1 MSLDPTV
8 IAIPVYFLL
17 IGIELIAHRIQQ
29 TKSYRLN
36 DAVTNINCGVT
47 SQVTGAFLK
56 VLTIGFY
63 TYLYESF
70 RFTTLENTWLVWL
83 VAFVAYDFFYYWAHR
98 MSHQVNLFW
107 GGHSVHHQS
116 EEYNLSVALRQSSTQ
131 TIWTFFFYSP
141 MALIGIDP
149 IVLLSVSGFNLLY
162 QFWIHT
168 ESIDRLPKWFEAV
181 FNTPSHH
188 RVHHA
193 RNPKYI
199 DKNHAGTFIIWDKM
213 FGTFK
218 AEEERPT
225 YGITKNLNSW
235 NPVWA
240 NVAHYNDMLKDMRS
254 IPKWKDKL
262 RYIVEKPG
270 WLPDYMG
277 GYRAP
282 HEIETDYRKFDQ
294 KATISMNYYV
304 IFQYIILL
312 AGTALF
318 LFNMSLFDENF
329 LEKSII
335 AGLIIYSTVSF
346 GSLFERRSWAL
357 VMEVSRVFLVPFT
370 VLYFFRGLETMDT
383 KLLFGCGMY
392 LIGSL
397 FWLVKA
403 KQVSLQSIVQEH
415 A

>member
-1 MSLDPTV
+1 MNLNPTV

-17 IGIELIAHRIQQ
+17 IGIELIVHRVKA

-36 DAVTNINCGVT
+36 DAITNINCGVT

-56 VLTIGFY
+56 VFTIGFY
-63 TYLYESF
+63 TYLYEQF
-70 RFTTLENTWLVWL
+70 RITTIENNIYTWIM
-83 VAFVAYDFFYYWAHR
+83 AFMAYDFFYYWAHR

-131 TIWTFFFYSP
+131 TIWTFLFYTP
-141 MALIGIDP
+141 MAIAGIDP
-149 IVLLSVSGFNLLY
+149 LVLLSVSGFNLLY

-168 ESIDRLPKWFEAV
+168 ESINKLPRWFEAV

-199 DKNHAGTFIIWDKM
+199 DKNHAGTFIIWDKL

-218 AEEERPT
+218 AEEEKPT

-240 NVAHYNDMLKDMRS
+240 NLAHYSDMLQDIKR

-262 RYIVEKPG
+262 KYMVKKPG
-270 WLPDYMG
+270 WLPASLG

-282 HEIETDYRKFDQ
+282 YDVDPKTYRKYDIH
-294 KATISMNYYV
+294 AARVVNAYV
-304 IFQYIILL
+304 FGQYILL
-312 AGTALF
+312 LIGTAFF
-318 LFNMSLFDENF
+318 LFNMTRFDEN
-329 LEKSII
+329 LIEKSVL
-335 AGLIIYSTVSF
+335 AGLIIISTMSF
-346 GSLFERRSWAL
+346 GGIFENKPWSLPLEL
-357 VMEVSRVFLVPFT
+357 VRLIAIPLCLM
-370 VLYFFRGLETMDT
+370 YFFTGFDTGLVVPAIAIV
-383 KLLFGCGMY
+383 Y
-392 LIGSL
+392 VIGSML
-397 FWLVKA
+397 WLRSARVLPSPA
-403 KQVSLQSIVQEH
+403 ITH
-415 A
+415 

>member
-1 MSLDPTV
+1 MILDPTV

-17 IGIELIAHRIQQ
+17 IGIELIVHRVQAV
-29 TKSYRLN
+29 KSYRVN
-36 DAVTNINCGVT
+36 DAITNINCGVT

-56 VLTIGFY
+56 VLSIGIY
-63 TYLYESF
+63 TFIFQQFALIELPNSI
-70 RFTTLENTWLVWL
+70 WVWVL
-83 VAFVAYDFFYYWAHR
+83 AFIGYDFCYYWAHR
-98 MSHQVNLFW
+98 MSHEVNLFW

-131 TIWTFFFYSP
+131 VIWTFAFYIP
-141 MALIGIDP
+141 MAFIGVNP
-149 IVLLSVSGFNLLY
+149 IVLISVSGFNLLY

-168 ESIDRLPKWFEAV
+168 EAINKLPKWFEAV

-218 AEEERPT
+218 AEEERPI

-240 NVAHYNDMLKDMRS
+240 NVAHYSDMIKEIGT
-254 IPKWKDKL
+254 IPKWADRI
-262 RYIVEKPG
+262 RYVFNKPG

-282 HEIETDYRKFDQ
+282 FEVDTSSYQ
-294 KATISMNYYV
+294 KYDTKAASGLNIYV
-304 IFQYIILL
+304 FVQYVLL
-312 AGTALF
+312 LIGTSFF
-318 LFNMSLFDENF
+318 LFNLDNISNT
-329 LEKSII
+329 EKIFFACII
-335 AGLIIYSTVSF
+335 IISVVSF
-346 GSLFERRSWAL
+346 GGLFENKRWGY
-357 VMEVSRVFLVPFT
+357 P
-370 VLYFFRGLETMDT
+370 LELTR
-383 KLLFGCGMY
+383 LLFTPILLYYIFFGFAFNLLILSGM
-392 LIGSL
+392 LMFII
-397 FWLVKA
+397 FFFIWLMKVRRLPLP
-403 KQVSLQSIVQEH
+403 VNS
-415 A
+415 

>member
-1 MSLDPTV
+1 MNLNPTV

-17 IGIELIAHRIQQ
+17 IGIELIVHRIKA

-36 DAVTNINCGVT
+36 DAITNINCGVT
-47 SQVTGAFLK
+47 SQVTGAFIK
-56 VLTIGFY
+56 VISIGFY
-63 TYLYESF
+63 TYLYEQF
-70 RFTTLENTWLVWL
+70 RVYTVENTAVTWII
-83 VAFVAYDFFYYWAHR
+83 AFIAYDFFYYWAHR

-131 TIWTFFFYSP
+131 TIWTFLFYTP
-141 MALIGIDP
+141 MAFAGVDP
-149 IVLLSVSGFNLLY
+149 LVLLSVSGFNLLY

-168 ESIDRLPKWFEAV
+168 ESIGKLPRWFEAI

-199 DKNHAGTFIIWDKM
+199 DKNHAGTFIVWDRM

-218 AEEERPT
+218 EEEETPT

-240 NVAHYNDMLKDMRS
+240 NLAHYSDMIRDMRS
-254 IPKWKDKL
+254 IPKMGDRLK
-262 RYIVEKPG
+262 YIFQKPG
-270 WLPDYMG
+270 WLPEYMG

-282 HEIETDYRKFDQ
+282 FDVDQ
-294 KATISMNYYV
+294 KTYKKYDLGTIRLVNAYV
-304 IFQYIILL
+304 FTHYVLLL

-318 LFNMSLFDENF
+318 LFNQARFDENL
-329 LEKSII
+329 LEKSLV
-335 AGLIIYSTVSF
+335 AGLIILSTMTFGALFENKKWGLPAEVMRLVSIPVVLWFFFLNTTPLTFLLPAASLFVF
-346 GSLFERRSWAL
+346 GSIL
-357 VMEVSRVFLVPFT
+357 
-370 VLYFFRGLETMDT
+370 
-383 KLLFGCGMY
+383 
-392 LIGSL
+392 
-397 FWLVKA
+397 WLVRSR
-403 KQVSLQSIVQEH
+403 QVSSP
-415 A
+415 ATN

>member
-1 MSLDPTV
+1 MNLNPTV

-17 IGIELIAHRIQQ
+17 IGIELIVHRIKA

-36 DAVTNINCGVT
+36 DAITNINCGVT

-63 TYLYESF
+63 TYLYEQF
-70 RFTTLENTWLVWL
+70 RISTIENNTLTWLI
-83 VAFVAYDFFYYWAHR
+83 AFISYDFFYYWAHR

-131 TIWTFFFYSP
+131 TIWTFLFYIP
-141 MALIGIDP
+141 MAIAGIDP
-149 IVLLSVSGFNLLY
+149 LVLLSVSGFNLLY

-168 ESIDRLPKWFEAV
+168 ESINRLPKWFEAV

-199 DKNHAGTFIIWDKM
+199 DKNHAGTFIVWDKL

-218 AEEERPT
+218 EEEERPI

-240 NVAHYNDMLKDMRS
+240 NLSHYSDMLNDIKS
-254 IPKWKDKL
+254 IPKLSDKL
-262 RYIVEKPG
+262 KYLVKKPG
-270 WLPDYMG
+270 WLPESMG

-282 HEIETDYRKFDQ
+282 FEVDKSTYQ
-294 KATISMNYYV
+294 KYDIHSVKAVNTYV
-304 IFQYIILL
+304 FVQYIILL
-312 AGTALF
+312 GGTAFF
-318 LFNMSLFDENF
+318 LFNMNRFDENL
-329 LEKSII
+329 LEKTVLAS
-335 AGLIIYSTVSF
+335 LIILSTISF
-346 GSLFERRSWAL
+346 GGLFENKKWSFAIETTRLAIIPITL
-357 VMEVSRVFLVPFT
+357 
-370 VLYFFRGLETMDT
+370 LYFFTD
-383 KLLFGCGMY
+383 FAPNPV
-392 LIGSL
+392 LIGTSIL
-397 FWLVKA
+397 YIIGSIFWLLKA
-403 KQVSLQSIVQEH
+403 RSITSRS

>member
-1 MSLDPTV
+1 MPLDPTV

-17 IGIELIAHRIQQ
+17 IGIELIVHRIQAV
-29 TKSYRLN
+29 KSYRLN
-36 DAVTNINCGVT
+36 DAITNINCGVT

-56 VLTIGFY
+56 VLSIGVY
-63 TYLYESF
+63 TLLFDQF
-70 RFTTLENTWLVWL
+70 RLFELNNSALLWIS
-83 VAFVAYDFFYYWAHR
+83 AFIAYDFFYYWAHR

-131 TIWTFFFYSP
+131 TVWTFMFYMP
-141 MALIGIDP
+141 MALVGVNP
-149 IVLLSVSGFNLLY
+149 IVLVSVSGFNLLY

-168 ESIDRLPKWFEAV
+168 ESIDRLPKWFEAI

-218 AEEERPT
+218 QEEERPI

-240 NVAHYNDMLKDMRS
+240 NLAHYSDMITDIKS
-254 IPKWKDKL
+254 IPKVKDKF
-262 RYIVEKPG
+262 RYIFEKPG
-270 WLPDYMG
+270 WLPEYMG

-282 HEIETDYRKFDQ
+282 FAVDINNYSKFDT
-294 KATISMNYYV
+294 KNVSSLNVYV
-304 IFQYIILL
+304 LIQYIFLL
-312 AGTALF
+312 VGTALF
-318 LFNMSLFDENF
+318 LFNLNNILTVDKVLFATV
-329 LEKSII
+329 II
-335 AGLIIYSTVSF
+335 ISVISF
-346 GSLFERRSWAL
+346 GGLFESKPWGFLLESARLVLIPSMLIVKFMEPSPVVIASAL
-357 VMEVSRVFLVPFT
+357 IFVIFFEVWLLKMRKVTLS
-370 VLYFFRGLETMDT
+370 T
-383 KLLFGCGMY
+383 K
-392 LIGSL
+392 S
-397 FWLVKA
+397 
-403 KQVSLQSIVQEH
+403 
-415 A
+415 

>member
-17 IGIELIAHRIQQ
+17 IGLELIAHRFQSI
-29 TKSYRLN
+29 KSYRLN

-56 VLTIGFY
+56 VFTIGIY
-63 TYLYESF
+63 TFIYEQF
-70 RFTTLENTWLVWL
+70 RLTSLENSIVIWIA
-83 VAFVAYDFFYYWAHR
+83 AFVAYDFFYYWAHR
-98 MSHQVNLFW
+98 MSHEVNLFW

-131 TIWTFFFYSP
+131 TIWTFLFYTP
-141 MALIGIDP
+141 MALVGIDP
-149 IVLLSVSGFNLLY
+149 LILLSVSGFNLLY

-199 DKNHAGTFIIWDKM
+199 DKNHAGTFIVWDKM

-218 AEEERPT
+218 EEEEKPT

-240 NVAHYNDMLKDMRS
+240 NVAHYSDMLKDMKS
-254 IPKWKDKL
+254 IPSLKDKVK
-262 RYIVEKPG
+262 YVFKKPG
-270 WLPDYMG
+270 WLPESLG

-282 HEIETDYRKFDQ
+282 FDVDPATYRKFD
-294 KATISMNYYV
+294 ISAHKNVNRYV
-304 IFQYIILL
+304 FTQYVLLL

-318 LFNMSLFDENF
+318 LFN
-329 LEKSII
+329 LESFEGKMLQK
-335 AGLIIYSTVSF
+335 AVLALIIIISTVSF
-346 GSLFERRSWAL
+346 GALFERRSWSHWFELIRIVSIPIIL
-357 VMEVSRVFLVPFT
+357 VSFLPNFSVESVVFYSILGFSLLSAAWILYLKLTLKNLVT
-370 VLYFFRGLETMDT
+370 T
-383 KLLFGCGMY
+383 K
-392 LIGSL
+392 S
-397 FWLVKA
+397 
-403 KQVSLQSIVQEH
+403 
-415 A
+415 

>member
-1 MSLDPTV
+1 MILDPTV

-17 IGIELIAHRIQQ
+17 IGIELIVHRVQAV
-29 TKSYRLN
+29 KSYRLN
-36 DAVTNINCGVT
+36 DAITNINCGVT

-56 VLTIGFY
+56 VLSIGVYTIIF
-63 TYLYESF
+63 EKF
-70 RFTTLENTWLVWL
+70 RVMDLSNTVIVWI
-83 VAFVAYDFFYYWAHR
+83 VAFMAYDFFYYWAHR

-131 TIWTFFFYSP
+131 TIWTFAFYIP
-141 MALIGIDP
+141 MALIGVDP
-149 IVLLSVSGFNLLY
+149 ILLVSVSGFNLLY

-168 ESIDRLPKWFEAV
+168 ESINKLPKWFEAV

-199 DKNHAGTFIIWDKM
+199 DKNHAGTFIVWDKL

-218 AEEERPT
+218 AEEERPI

-240 NVAHYNDMLKDMRS
+240 NMAHYSDMWGDIKS
-254 IPKWKDKL
+254 IPKLSDKI
-262 RYIVEKPG
+262 RYVFEKPG

-282 HEIETDYRKFDQ
+282 QDVDTNNYRKFNTET
-294 KATISMNYYV
+294 AARLNVYV
-304 IFQYIILL
+304 LVQYIILL
-312 AGTALF
+312 AGTSMF
-318 LFNMSLFDENF
+318 LFN
-329 LEKSII
+329 LEQMQATDKMIF
-335 AGLIIYSTVSF
+335 AGVIIYSVVSF
-346 GSLFERRSWAL
+346 GALFENRSWGLPMESLRLIFIISAAFYAFVGINAGPPMIILAAAL
-357 VMEVSRVFLVPFT
+357 LIVFQIWLMLVRKVP
-370 VLYFFRGLETMDT
+370 LPAKAQLE
-383 KLLFGCGMY
+383 
-392 LIGSL
+392 
-397 FWLVKA
+397 
-403 KQVSLQSIVQEH
+403 
-415 A
+415 

>member
-17 IGIELIAHRIQQ
+17 IGIELIVHRIQA

-47 SQVTGAFLK
+47 SQVSGAFLK
-56 VLTIGFY
+56 VLTIGAY
-63 TYLYESF
+63 TAVYEQF
-70 RFTTLENTWLVWL
+70 KIYTVPDNVYTWII
-83 VAFVAYDFFYYWAHR
+83 AFIAYDFFYYWAHR

-131 TIWTFFFYSP
+131 TLWTFFFYLP
-141 MALIGIDP
+141 MAIAGINPYVLI
-149 IVLLSVSGFNLLY
+149 SVSGFNLLY

-168 ESIDRLPKWFEAV
+168 ESIDKLPRWFEAV
-181 FNTPSHH
+181 MNTPSHH

-199 DKNHAGTFIIWDKM
+199 DKNHAGTFIIWDKA

-240 NVAHYNDMLKDMRS
+240 NLAHYADIWHDFKR
-254 IPKWKDKL
+254 IPKWSDK
-262 RYIVEKPG
+262 IKFIFMKPG
-270 WLPDYMG
+270 WLPEEMG
-277 GYRAP
+277 GYRMP
-282 HEIETDYRKFDQ
+282 YDIDPVTYRKYDAHASQALNIYVFAQ
-294 KATISMNYYV
+294 YV
-304 IFQYIILL
+304 ILL
-312 AGTALF
+312 GGTALF
-318 LFNMSLFDENF
+318 LFNLEGMQLFDKA
-329 LEKSII
+329 LL
-335 AGLIIYSTVSF
+335 AGLITLSVVSF
-346 GSLFERRSWAL
+346 GGLFENKAWGVPLEVIRLLAVPLCL
-357 VMEVSRVFLVPFT
+357 VYYLANFQPENWLLISSAVFLIPSM
-370 VLYFFRGLETMDT
+370 LW
-383 KLLFGCGMY
+383 
-392 LIGSL
+392 LIKVRPL
-397 FWLVKA
+397 PLPAKA
-403 KQVSLQSIVQEH
+403 K